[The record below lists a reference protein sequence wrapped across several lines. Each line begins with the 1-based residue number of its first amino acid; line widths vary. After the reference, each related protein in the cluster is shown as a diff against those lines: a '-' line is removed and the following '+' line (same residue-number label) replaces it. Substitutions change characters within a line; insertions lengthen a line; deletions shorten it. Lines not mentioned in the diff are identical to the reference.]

1 MKRILFFILFGFS
14 FFSVF
19 SQGQADNWYFGDYV
33 GLKFNSDGSVSVLTD
48 SQMKVSEGCSTIS
61 DCNGSL
67 LFYTDGENV
76 WNKNHQIMVNGTGLF
91 GRDTSTQAA
100 TIIKKPGSS
109 HNYYIFT
116 TSIQTS
122 MGSSRYSE
130 VDMSLQGGEGE
141 VTNKNVLLFNRT
153 TEKLAIAKHSNGIDF
168 WAITYNADTKYFH
181 AYLINSGGVSNSP
194 VLSYYPNVD
203 WSGSMKV
210 SPDGKKLA
218 VCNFSKS
225 ALLFDFDN
233 INGYVSSDPQALTN
247 EDEFPYGA
255 EFSPN
260 SKVLYVSCYTK
271 TYQFNLNVPNIKNS
285 GINITSGVASNL
297 GALQLGPNGKIYCAI
312 RGDTKIGV
320 INKPNVLGLGC
331 DFDLE
336 GIDLGERQCQAG
348 LPSFC
353 PSNIM
358 PTLTAKNLCLGS
370 FTEFNINTNFDTST
384 ILWDFGDGTTS
395 SNPNPTHNYTTSGNY
410 TVTVSG
416 IASGDLCPLSK
427 IITISA
433 PPVVS
438 HVNNISICG
447 EAETNYSLL
456 QLDTTILGSQSPAIY
471 GVTYFSSYSD
481 AVSNNNSLSKE
492 NYPLSIG
499 TNTFYAKLYVL
510 NNLNCFD
517 IKPFTI
523 RMFSPPTF
531 NLEENYSICPNDG
544 SVVISLPSSFS
555 SYLWTN
561 EMTNPSYTIGMN
573 ETITIQQAGNY
584 SATVFQSHSSLICSA
599 TKYFNVEN
607 SDIVTFKNIKIRDFS
622 DNNTITVEVNGN
634 GDFEYSIDGFNFQDS
649 NFFSNLKT
657 GQYTV
662 YVRNKNGCGEISKII
677 YLLDYPKFFTP
688 NGDGYNEYWQVNFSA
703 KEPNMIIKIF
713 DRFGKLI
720 VSYNGLDNGWDG
732 NFNGKPLPSDDY
744 WFVITRQSG
753 EIFKGHF
760 SLKR

>member
-1 MKRILFFILFGFS
+1 MKQLIFLFLSIFS
-14 FFSVF
+14 FSYVF

-61 DCNGSL
+61 DCYGSL

-109 HNYYIFT
+109 HIYYIFT

-285 GINITSGVASNL
+285 AINITSGVGSNI
-297 GALQLGPNGKIYCAI
+297 GALQLGPNGKIYCAT
-312 RGDTKIGV
+312 RGTSKIGV
-320 INKPNVLGLGC
+320 INKPNILGMGC
-331 DFDLE
+331 DFNRE
-336 GIDLGERQCQAG
+336 GIDLNGGICQTG

-353 PSNIM
+353 PSYII
-358 PTLTAKNLCLGS
+358 PSLTIQNLCLGS
-370 FTEFNINTNFDTST
+370 VTQFFINTDLDTSS

-395 SNPNPTHNYTTSGNY
+395 SNPNPTHYYTTAGNY

-416 IASGDLCPLSK
+416 VASGDLCPLSK
-427 IITISA
+427 TITISA
-433 PPVVS
+433 APLVS
-438 HVNNISICG
+438 EINEISFCG
-447 EAETNYSLL
+447 EAGVNYNLS
-456 QLDTTILGSQSPAIY
+456 QLDTTILGSQSPTVY
-471 GVTYFSSYSD
+471 GVAYFSSLAD
-481 AVSNNNSLSKE
+481 AASNTNNLPK
-492 NYPLSIG
+492 NNHPLSVG
-499 TNTFYAKLYVL
+499 TNTFYAKVYVL
-510 NNLNCFD
+510 NNLSCFD
-517 IKPFTI
+517 IKPFKITLY
-523 RMFSPPTF
+523 SPPTF
-531 NLEENYSICPNDG
+531 TLDETYFICPNNG
-544 SVVISLPSSFS
+544 SVTISLPSSS
-555 SYLWTN
+555 SYIWRN
-561 EMTNPSYTIGMN
+561 EMTNPASTIGIN
-573 ETITIQQAGNY
+573 QTINIQQPGNY
-584 SATVFQSHSSLICSA
+584 SATIFQNHDTLQCST
-599 TKYFNVEN
+599 TKNFSVEN
-607 SDIVTFKNIKIRDFS
+607 SNLAIFESIKIRDFS
-622 DNNTITVEVNGN
+622 NNNTITVEVSGN
-634 GDFEYSIDGFNFQDS
+634 GDYEFSIDGFNYQDS
-649 NFFSNLKT
+649 NFFSNLNT
-657 GQYTV
+657 GQYTI
-662 YVRNKNGCGEISKII
+662 YVRNKNGCGIISRNV

-688 NGDGYNEYWQVNFSA
+688 NGDGYNDYWQVNLSI
-703 KEPNMIIKIF
+703 KEPNMIINIF
-713 DRFGKLI
+713 DRFGKL
-720 VSYNGLDNGWDG
+720 VANYKGLNNGWDG
-732 NFNGKPLPSDDY
+732 NLNGKPLPSDDY
-744 WFVITRQSG
+744 WFVITRQNG
-753 EIFKGHF
+753 DIFKGHF